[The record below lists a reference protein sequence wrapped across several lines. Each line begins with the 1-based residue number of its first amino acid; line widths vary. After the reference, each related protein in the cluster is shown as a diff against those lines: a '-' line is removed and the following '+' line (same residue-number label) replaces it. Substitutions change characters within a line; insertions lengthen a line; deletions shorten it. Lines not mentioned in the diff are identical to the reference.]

1 MNNLD
6 KALQAITD
14 HKKELVAVVV
24 HLNDT
29 YLIDERRDRKLPGF
43 AKIVAT
49 IKKLRAR
56 IEEET
61 GRKDL
66 LLVVHSGDFLSPSLV
81 ANTEDKVTK
90 EYDYGQTMVKLLNE
104 AGVNYCVLGNHEF
117 DHGAEALADR
127 LREADFK
134 VLLANTK
141 DDETGLIRPEDP
153 SPGKRHI
160 KMAGHVV
167 WPEGDSPPRIALTG
181 VVSADVHKSF
191 VSPHPTERDDKG
203 KRKKMEWKFTPPN
216 EAVIQA
222 WNAIKDGE
230 DNKSTTGVAF
240 TDNIPFRFVLT
251 HGAQND
257 DNQLRRQITETPR
270 TYILGGHDHHIG
282 HVDYVEKIYI
292 GKNLANAETMRLI
305 LPLAGGISIFNEVY
319 AAYARLQKRQPDK
332 ELRYPADLEAVL
344 LTASDLDREVLR
356 DRIEKKAAAV
366 GGFRNL
372 EEALS
377 AAKSDRDIPAF
388 VLSYDDHQEVDARA
402 DRIIQDALKT
412 VKRDGDDD
420 PVCDFTGRIAK
431 FEARD
436 GYIRLEPTNMGVFVA
451 ECVRLK
457 AKARLEA
464 KAGRPADRAQNRKRL
479 AWNCFRFWARSA
491 RPADRDSVVAIINS
505 GAFRCDSE
513 LKPKLKVYDLRET
526 FLFDKDDAIMVL
538 KVPAKVVD
546 KLIEHGTGQ
555 TKLGTGAFPQIAGHQ
570 QGATGTVWLAISSFL
585 LTRSDNNDGY
595 DKVLHEFWG
604 SPKGLLDVAAT
615 REKAQNASVASF
627 SIIDAVKKKAKAVEA
642 APPPEMLITREE
654 KAVEGT
660 DEIFQLLRTY
670 FQTFDKEMSPHKNSV
685 STEENFQ
692 AWLGTDEPIPQGTET
707 QKARDNVR
715 TFLKELPAVAAYSK
729 VAARSNKD
737 TQWKDDS
744 RKAWNDAKEELLAL
758 QKSLLHKDNLTLNE
772 GDGYGWLFDLAAR
785 DIPGWGDLPPFI

>member
-29 YLIDERRDRKLPGF
+29 YQIDDRPERKLPGF

-49 IKKLRAR
+49 IEQLREH
-56 IEEET
+56 IEKET
-61 GRKDL
+61 EKDL

-81 ANTEDKVTK
+81 GNYKDKQGK
-90 EYDYGQTMVKLLNE
+90 YDHGQTMVKLLN
-104 AGVNYCVLGNHEF
+104 AARVNYCVLGNHEF
-117 DHGAEALADR
+117 DYGAEVLADR

-134 VLLANTK
+134 VLLANTTDK
-141 DDETGLIRPEDP
+141 TELIKQEHP
-153 SPGKRHI
+153 SAPKPHI
-160 KMAGHVV
+160 KMGRYVV

-191 VSPHPTERDDKG
+191 VSPHPTERDAKG
-203 KRKKMEWKFTPPN
+203 KRKKVEWKFTPPN

-222 WNAIKDGE
+222 WNDIKDDE
-230 DNKSTTGVAF
+230 DDKSTTGVAF
-240 TDNIPFRFVLT
+240 TTNIPFRFVLT
-251 HGAQND
+251 HGTQID

-292 GKNLANAETMRLI
+292 GKNLANAETMRVI

-319 AAYARLQKRQPDK
+319 AAYARLQERRPD
-332 ELRYPADLEAVL
+332 EVLRYPEDLEAVL

-356 DRIEKKAAAV
+356 DRIEKATPD

-372 EEALS
+372 EDALN
-377 AAKSDRDIPAF
+377 AAKSDRDIPAL
-388 VLSYDDHQEVDARA
+388 VLSYDDHTQVDADA
-402 DRIIQDALKT
+402 DRIIQKALKK
-412 VKRDGDDD
+412 VEQPNDDD
-420 PVCDFTGRIAK
+420 EVCDFTGTIAK

-451 ECVRLK
+451 QCVRLK
-457 AKARLEA
+457 AKES
-464 KAGRPADRAQNRKRL
+464 RPAN
-479 AWNCFRFWARSA
+479 
-491 RPADRDSVVAIINS
+491 DRDPVVAIVNS

-513 LKPKLKVYDLRET
+513 LKPKLKVRDLRET
-526 FLFDKDDAIMVL
+526 FLFDEKDAIMVL
-538 KVPAKVVD
+538 KVSAEVVD

-555 TKLGTGAFPQIAGHQ
+555 TKLGTGAFPQIAGHEE
-570 QGATGTVWLAISSFL
+570 GAPGEVWLAISSFL

-595 DKVLHEFWG
+595 DAVLHEFWG
-604 SPKGLLDVAAT
+604 SPPPKGKGLLDLAAT
-615 REKAQNASVASF
+615 QEEARNASVAWF

-642 APPPEMLITREE
+642 APPEEMLITREE

-670 FQTFDKEMSPHKNSV
+670 LETFDKEMSPHDK
-685 STEENFQ
+685 ENFQ
-692 AWLGTDEPIPQGTET
+692 AWLGTDEPIPQRPAM
-707 QKARDNVR
+707 QKARDKVR
-715 TFLKELPAVAAYSK
+715 KFLKELPAVVAYSK
-729 VAARSNKD
+729 VAAHSNKD
-737 TQWKDDS
+737 SQWKDDS

-758 QKSLLHKDNLTLNE
+758 QKSLLHKDDLTLRE